1 MKKTTFDKIVIA
13 ICILGMLLIGAI
25 VLSSCKGCKK
35 PAPPIE
41 NVVDI
46 IEQSTQPAIDSLK
59 QVNSLLAD
67 SIVELNLVLA
77 KQKKQ
82 TSVAENNATATM
94 GKLKDALA
102 AKDTGKIIVYSED
115 AANEFN
121 VFKEQVSEQDSIQE
135 QIINTQAATIQNNRA
150 EIQLHESKYNL
161 LKTAYQVKEI
171 EANDWKESAN
181 KLDRKLKKKKFWNG
195 VWKIGTAAG
204 VALAGIM
211 FL

>member
-1 MKKTTFDKIVIA
+1 MNKHNKIITIIFLVTALI
-13 ICILGMLLIGAI
+13 GMLGLMYG
-25 VLSSCKGCKK
+25 CNGCKK
-35 PAPPIE
+35 PAPPMV
-41 NVVDI
+41 NVVDV

-67 SIVELNLVLA
+67 SIVQLNTELA

-82 TSVAENNATATM
+82 TSIAETNAKSASR
-94 GKLKDALA
+94 KLKDAIGK
-102 AKDTGKIIVYSED
+102 KDTGSILVYSVDIIE
-115 AANEFN
+115 EFN
-121 VFKEQVSEQDSIQE
+121 NYIQEANRQDSIQE
-135 QIINTQAATIQNNRA
+135 DIISTQAATIVNNRA
-150 EIQLHESKYNL
+150 EIELHESKYNL

-171 EANDWKESAN
+171 EANDWKEAAN

-204 VALAGIM
+204 VALAGVM

>member
-1 MKKTTFDKIVIA
+1 MNKQNRIIA
-13 ICILGMLLIGAI
+13 LIFLATAFIGMLGLMYG
-25 VLSSCKGCKK
+25 CNGCKK
-35 PAPPIE
+35 PAPPIV
-41 NVVDI
+41 NVVDV

-67 SIVELNLVLA
+67 SIVELNSELA

-82 TSVAENNATATM
+82 TSIAENNAKSTSR
-94 GKLKDALA
+94 KLKEAIGK
-102 AKDTGKIIVYSED
+102 KDTGSILVYSVDIIE
-115 AANEFN
+115 EFN
-121 VFKEQVSEQDSIQE
+121 SYVQETNRQDSIQE
-135 QIINTQAATIQNNRA
+135 DIISTQVATIVNNRA
-150 EIQLHESKYNL
+150 EIELHESKYNL

-171 EANDWKESAN
+171 EANDWKEAAN

>member
-1 MKKTTFDKIVIA
+1 MNKHNKIIAVIFLA
-13 ICILGMLLIGAI
+13 VALIGI
-25 VLSSCKGCKK
+25 IWLQHGCKDK
-35 PAPPIE
+35 TKQLE
-41 NVVDI
+41 NVVDV

-59 QVNSLLAD
+59 QLNHVLAD
-67 SIVELNLVLA
+67 SIVQLNTELS
-77 KQKKQ
+77 KQKKK

-115 AANEFN
+115 AANEFT
-121 VFKEQVSEQDSIQE
+121 VFKEQVTEQDSIQE
-135 QIINTQAATIQNNRA
+135 QIINTQAATIVNNRA
-150 EIQLHESKYNL
+150 EIELHQSKYNL

-171 EANDWKESAN
+171 EANDWKEAAN

-204 VALAGIM
+204 VALAGFV